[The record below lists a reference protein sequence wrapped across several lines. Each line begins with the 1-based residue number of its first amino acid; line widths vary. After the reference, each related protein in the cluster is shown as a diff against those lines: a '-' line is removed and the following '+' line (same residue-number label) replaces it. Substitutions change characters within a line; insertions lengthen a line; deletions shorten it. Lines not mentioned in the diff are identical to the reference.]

1 MIQKLPG
8 KIRLMGQTKNS
19 SDMPAVR
26 DIRTASSMFM
36 TREERETLTSAMDF
50 RALGRE
56 VRRERDKFAR
66 QDAALAKFQEN
77 YFRARE
83 RLAGKI
89 NKNRAIMELRHELQQ
104 RRRMGEDPDPG
115 RCNTPGGCN
124 TEEAKSPVGQGGFN
138 EVELRY

>member
-1 MIQKLPG
+1 MGRKLLG

-19 SDMPAVR
+19 SDIPGMR
-26 DIRTASSMFM
+26 DIKTVRSLFL
-36 TREERETLTSAMDF
+36 TREERESLASAMDF

-56 VRRERDKFAR
+56 ARRERDKFAR
-66 QDAALAKFQEN
+66 QDAAIGKFQKN

-83 RLAGKI
+83 RLAAKI

-115 RCNTPGGCN
+115 GCN
-124 TEEAKSPVGQGGFN
+124 TKEAKSPIGQGGFN

>member
-1 MIQKLPG
+1 MGRKLPG

-26 DIRTASSMFM
+26 NIRTASSLFM
-36 TREERETLTSAMDF
+36 TREERESLASAMDF

-56 VRRERDKFAR
+56 ARRERDKFAR
-66 QDAALAKFQEN
+66 QDAAIAKFQEN
-77 YFRARE
+77 YYKARE

-89 NKNRAIMELRHELQQ
+89 NKNRALMEMRHELQQ

-115 RCNTPGGCN
+115 GCN
-124 TEEAKSPVGQGGFN
+124 TEEAKSPIGQGGFN

>member
-1 MIQKLPG
+1 MGRKLPG

-26 DIRTASSMFM
+26 NIRTASSLFM
-36 TREERETLTSAMDF
+36 TREERESLKSAMDF

-56 VRRERDKFAR
+56 ARRERDKFAR
-66 QDAALAKFQEN
+66 QDAAIAKFQEN
-77 YFRARE
+77 YYKARE

-89 NKNRAIMELRHELQQ
+89 NKNRALMELRYELQQ
-104 RRRMGEDPDPG
+104 RRRMGEDPDPA
-115 RCNTPGGCN
+115 GCN
-124 TEEAKSPVGQGGFN
+124 TKEAKSPIGQGGFN

>member
-1 MIQKLPG
+1 MEKRLPG

-26 DIRTASSMFM
+26 NIRTASSLFM
-36 TREERETLTSAMDF
+36 TREERESLKSAMDF

-56 VRRERDKFAR
+56 ARRERDKFAR
-66 QDAALAKFQEN
+66 QDATVEKFQKN
-77 YFRARE
+77 YYKARE
-83 RLAGKI
+83 RLAAKI
-89 NKNRAIMELRHELQQ
+89 NKNRSLMELRRELQK

-115 RCNTPGGCN
+115 GCN
-124 TEEAKSPVGQGGFN
+124 TKEAKSPVDQGGFN

>member
-1 MIQKLPG
+1 MGRKLPG

-26 DIRTASSMFM
+26 NIRTASSLFM
-36 TREERETLTSAMDF
+36 TREERESLKSAMDF

-56 VRRERDKFAR
+56 ARRERDKFAR
-66 QDAALAKFQEN
+66 QDAAIAKFQEN
-77 YFRARE
+77 YYKARE
-83 RLAGKI
+83 RLAAKI
-89 NKNRAIMELRHELQQ
+89 NKNRSLMELRRELQK

-115 RCNTPGGCN
+115 GCN
-124 TEEAKSPVGQGGFN
+124 TKEAKSPIDQGGFN